1 MGSYKLTCV
10 QEGVLWEGIWGI
22 MALGVWGGTGGLGQ
36 PVLAVKGQVHGHQK
50 DTVVMS
56 RRDSPHLPFCLA
68 RVHQRKT
75 TAKIRNVHLF
85 GVSGIEIL
93 EAQS

>member
-1 MGSYKLTCV
+1 MGRHLGYL
-10 QEGVLWEGIWGI
+10 GI
-22 MALGVWGGTGGLGQ
+22 GGLGWDWGSRE
-36 PVLAVKGQVHGHQK
+36 PVLAVKGQVHGHRK
-50 DTVVMS
+50 DTVVTS